1 MPEDDRLAARGPD
14 IIAPPPVLFAGPWL
28 VGFLLDLLVQLPRLP
43 FALRLLG
50 LPLTAAGVA
59 LIGWFFVT
67 MRRAGTPVDPR
78 EAPTALVQW
87 GPFRFT
93 RNPAY
98 LGWTLTYLG
107 LTLVAGGRWALV
119 LSPAVLFAVDRGVIR
134 REEGYLER
142 QFGAGYREYLGRV
155 RRWL

>member
-59 LIGWFFVT
+59 LIGWVFVT

-78 EAPTALVQW
+78 EAPNALVQW
-87 GPFRFT
+87 GPFRVT
-93 RNPAY
+93 RHPAY
-98 LGWTLTYLG
+98 IGSSLAHLRASPL
-107 LTLVAGGRWALV
+107 AGG
-119 LSPAVLFAVDRGVIR
+119 
-134 REEGYLER
+134 
-142 QFGAGYREYLGRV
+142 Q
-155 RRWL
+155 